1 MTAKNQSN
9 VFKFYDMTETSE
21 RQVKFYFEGVGT
33 RWYTQLLGGVCGFG
47 IKRQILSAY
56 AAIVDT
62 FSPGDALHL
71 VGFSRGAYA
80 VRALSGLLYF
90 SGVLKPEHKDKVN
103 AAWKHYRSR
112 GRSSSFQ
119 AGVWSNPCI
128 IALLMCFD
136 TVGSIGIPFTRK
148 YAQGWFP
155 HLYPMPN
162 VQAVRQALSID
173 ERGRFSNLLCL
184 KSGPRGLR
192 NEPGRKGRRNWHRPA
207 FVM

>member
-1 MTAKNQSN
+1 MAAKNILVCIDGTWMTAKNQTN
-9 VFKFYDMTETSE
+9 VFKFYDMVETSE

-33 RWYTQLLGGVCGFG
+33 RWYTQLPGGVCGFG

-62 FSPGDALHL
+62 FFPGDVLQL

-90 SGVLKPEHKDKVN
+90 SGVLKREHKDKVN
-103 AAWKHYRSR
+103 AAWKHYGSR
-112 GRSSSFQ
+112 GRSEKFR

-128 IALLMCFD
+128 ISLLMCFD

-162 VQAVRQALSID
+162 VQTVRQALSID
-173 ERGRFSNLLCL
+173 EKRAFFKPLIF
-184 KSGPRGLR
+184 K
-192 NEPGRKGRRNWHRPA
+192 ERPA
-207 FVM
+207 GFEE